1 MAGRPGR
8 SPSTFPVSTGGRASA
23 LVGAPEER
31 SAPGRSAVGA
41 DVDALL
47 LVTFGGPE
55 GPEDVVPFL
64 RNVTRGRGV
73 PEERI
78 AEVAE
83 HYQRLGGRSPIND
96 QSRELL
102 AALRAELAPLPVYW
116 GNRNWHPYLRDALAE
131 MRADGVR
138 RAACFVPSVFAT
150 YSGCRQY
157 RENLAD
163 ALAEPPAGGHRGGVS
178 DGDIDGASEGG
189 RPGLGRPELDGGP
202 ELVKLRVFFDH
213 PGFVGPMVDRVAAA
227 VDALPSGRRGGAH
240 LVFVAHSVPHWQAVE
255 SGPAGG
261 AYERQ
266 LTAASELV
274 ARGLAERRGQDHP
287 WSIAYCSRSGS
298 PRMPWLEP
306 DVGARLAA
314 LAADGVE
321 TVVIVPIGFVSDHM
335 EVIQDLDREALARA
349 EKLGLTA
356 VRAGTVGSDPRFV
369 RMIAELVEERRDP
382 DAPRRA
388 LSALGPFPDVCP
400 TDCCSSPATED
411 RRPAVAGTSEDA
423 LGRGRFRR
431 GADETAA
438 PGGPAVPAGPGATGG
453 AGGPGRARG
462 PGPDG
467 GGRRLDDGRGA
478 RRAGILDEDP
488 PAIRPA
494 RPDRHPT

>member
-1 MAGRPGR
+1 MAGTPDE
-8 SPSTFPVSTGGRASA
+8 S
-23 LVGAPEER
+23 
-31 SAPGRSAVGA
+31 SAPGTAAVGV

-64 RNVTRGRGV
+64 RNVTRGREV

-116 GNRNWHPYLRDALAE
+116 GNRNWRPYLRDALAE

-157 RENLAD
+157 REDLAG
-163 ALAEPPAGGHRGGVS
+163 ALAEPPAGGHRVSVSVSVS
-178 DGDIDGASEGG
+178 DGDGDGDGDS
-189 RPGLGRPELDGGP
+189 DGGDAGLASLEP
-202 ELVKLRVFFDH
+202 DRGLELVKLRVFFDH

-227 VDALPSGRRGGAH
+227 VDALPAGRRGGAH
-240 LVFVAHSVPHWQAVE
+240 LVFVAHSVPRWQAVE

-274 ARGLAERRGQDHP
+274 VRGLAERCGQEHP

-298 PRMPWLEP
+298 PRVPWLEP

-314 LAADGVE
+314 LAADGVG
-321 TVVIVPIGFVSDHM
+321 TVVIVPVGFVSDHM

-356 VRAGTVGSDPRFV
+356 VRAGTVGADPRFV

-382 DAPRRA
+382 GAPRRA
-388 LSALGPFPDVCP
+388 LSAFGPFPDVCP
-400 TDCCSSPATED
+400 TDCCSSPAAED

-431 GADETAA
+431 GAGKTAV
-438 PGGPAVPAGPGATGG
+438 PGGTAVPAGLGAIGG
-453 AGGPGRARG
+453 AGRPGRARG
-462 PGPDG
+462 PGTD
-467 GGRRLDDGRGA
+467 GGRRHLDDGRGA

-494 RPDRHPT
+494 RPDRHAT